1 VPHRRQS
8 FITGLFGYVQ
18 HTPERMEQSK
28 WQKLAAQT
36 TSCLLKMKKE
46 EDHKLLSNQA
56 ALSNSE
62 HSYYKIKRL

>member
-36 TSCLLKMKKE
+36 TSCLLKMKKK
-46 EDHKLLSNQA
+46 EDYKLLSNQA

>member
-36 TSCLLKMKKE
+36 TSCLLKMKKK